1 MRTDVWN
8 VSDCEQKSQRF
19 VQQLWLWRKLQCK
32 GKKVFSSGDVLV
44 IGRPLSSLP
53 KIPKWPVESL
63 FHFLY
68 VKKVFSL
75 WQQCRQSSLFFIHLP
90 LWMAWK
96 NVYTLTAWIGFLKV
110 NLILANFLTRSHLR
124 LQATLSHYYR
134 VCESMCICKCT
145 ALATSLALAKSVCG
159 HGLFFGSELKCLG
172 VRSWVHKRDIESHK
186 ERAGSDFPAGSALCG
201 PLSPPLPQHIGWQR
215 NTAWP
220 EDGNSDDVMEN
231 HGRHDD
237 TIILS

>member
-1 MRTDVWN
+1 M
-8 VSDCEQKSQRF
+8 
-19 VQQLWLWRKLQCK
+19 
-32 GKKVFSSGDVLV
+32 FSSGDVLV

-53 KIPKWPVESL
+53 KIPKWLIESL

-75 WQQCRQSSLFFIHLP
+75 WQRCRQSSLFFIHLL

-96 NVYTLTAWIGFLKV
+96 NVYTLTAWMGFLKV
-110 NLILANFLTRSHLR
+110 NLILANSLTRSIFVCKL
-124 LQATLSHYYR
+124 LYLIITLC
-134 VCESMCICKCT
+134 VCIMCVRGC
-145 ALATSLALAKSVCG
+145 AFVRLALAKSVCG

-186 ERAGSDFPAGSALCG
+186 ERAGSDFPPGSALCG

-231 HGRHDD
+231 HGQHDD

>member
-1 MRTDVWN
+1 M
-8 VSDCEQKSQRF
+8 
-19 VQQLWLWRKLQCK
+19 
-32 GKKVFSSGDVLV
+32 FSSGDVLV

-53 KIPKWPVESL
+53 KIPKWLIESL

-75 WQQCRQSSLFFIHLP
+75 WQRCRQSSLFFIHLL

-96 NVYTLTAWIGFLKV
+96 NVYTLTAWMGFLKV
-110 NLILANFLTRSHLR
+110 NLILSPAAYLFASYFISLLPC
-124 LQATLSHYYR
+124 
-134 VCESMCICKCT
+134 VCIMCVRGC
-145 ALATSLALAKSVCG
+145 AFVSLALAKSVCG

-186 ERAGSDFPAGSALCG
+186 ERAGSDFPPGSALCG

-231 HGRHDD
+231 HGQHDD